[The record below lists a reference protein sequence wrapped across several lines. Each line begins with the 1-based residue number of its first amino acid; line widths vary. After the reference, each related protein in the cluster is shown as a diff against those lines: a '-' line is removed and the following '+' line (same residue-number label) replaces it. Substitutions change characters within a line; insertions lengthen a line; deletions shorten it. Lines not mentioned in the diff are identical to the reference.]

1 MKMLLDANL
10 SWRLVRLLEPV
21 IPGILHVTQTELPIP
36 ASDILIW
43 QWAKTND
50 YTIITNDE
58 DFFNLLLAK
67 GYPPK
72 VIMLR
77 MGNQRT
83 RNLAQILLEKISELE
98 QFALDENY
106 GVLEIF

>member
-1 MKMLLDANL
+1 MKLLLDANL

-21 IPGILHVTQTELPIP
+21 FPNTLHVTKTGLLIP
-36 ASDILIW
+36 ASDTAIRD
-43 QWAKTND
+43 WAKIND
-50 YTIITNDE
+50 FLIVTNDE

-72 VIMLR
+72 IIMLR
-77 MGNQRT
+77 LGNQRT
-83 RNLAQILLEKISELE
+83 RYLAEALIQKLPEIEE
-98 QFALDENY
+98 FATDPFF